1 MINNKIKLLLSYIF
15 ILILFFGCK
24 KGDNPV
30 IPQEDHFHAIG
41 MAIFDATGALKI
53 KILRGVTSD
62 TLKAEVGKRTD
73 HFSIQFYNSEEKLI
87 PPPTSSEVK
96 LDWKI
101 EDTSLVG
108 VWQHPGEE
116 GGYEFHL
123 DGIKKGKTTIEFY
136 IVHEGHNDYRT
147 GLIPLEV
154 K

>member
-15 ILILFFGCK
+15 ILILLFGCK
-24 KGDNPV
+24 KDDNPV
-30 IPQEDHFHAIG
+30 IPQEDHFQAIG

-87 PPPTSSEVK
+87 PPPTNKEVK
-96 LDWKI
+96 LDWNISDKFV
-101 EDTSLVG
+101 VG

-123 DGIKKGKTTIEFY
+123 EGKQKGKTSIEFY

>member
-62 TLKAEVGKRTD
+62 TLRAEVGKRSD
-73 HFSIQFYNSEEKLI
+73 HYSIQFYNSEEKLI
-87 PPPTSSEVK
+87 PPPTNKEVK
-96 LDWKI
+96 LDWNINDK
-101 EDTSLVG
+101 SVVG